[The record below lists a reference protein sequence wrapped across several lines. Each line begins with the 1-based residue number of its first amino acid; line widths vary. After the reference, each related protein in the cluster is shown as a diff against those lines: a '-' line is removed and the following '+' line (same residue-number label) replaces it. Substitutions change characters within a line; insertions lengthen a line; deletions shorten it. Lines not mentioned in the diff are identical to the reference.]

1 MDKKLEKKCVGYD
14 NLETF
19 LFKSG
24 FKAAI
29 DVLRDNEYYGHYGH
43 YAQSL
48 ADWLELHLEQEV
60 TSDKAKGK

>member
-24 FKAAI
+24 FKAAV
-29 DVLRDNEYYGHYGH
+29 DVLRGNELYGH

-60 TSDKAKGK
+60 ASDKAKGK